1 MYVLASIFTE
11 PVEAVQ
17 AAQEVFAKGPETA
30 VAAFFVVAFFFA
42 LYLLIR
48 TKDAHRAELKEL
60 QLGHAAEVASIQK
73 AHAESL
79 ADVQDSHAKA
89 LSKLNAEERERAV
102 KLAVTM
108 SSFLDM
114 MDDVRFIAFEMRRV
128 KEQRERKREQA
139 SKEQTDGN
147 EG

>member
-1 MYVLASIFTE
+1 MVLLAALTD
-11 PVEAVQ
+11 PLDAVQ
-17 AAQEVFAKGPETA
+17 RAQALFASGPETA

-48 TKDAHRAELKEL
+48 TKDAHRTELKEL
-60 QLGHAAEVASIQK
+60 QLGQAAAIAKIQK
-73 AHAESL
+73 EHADSLAETQDAHAKEL
-79 ADVQDSHAKA
+79 R
-89 LSKLNAEERERAV
+89 KLNAEERERAV

-128 KEQRERKREQA
+128 KEQRERKREQGP
-139 SKEQTDGN
+139 KEQVNGD